1 MFNFNKIKN
10 EKLTIELFKEYT
22 EKEQVELRELV
33 GRGMV
38 KHLTKESPYSVIFTE
53 DVYNKIDGK
62 MSKVNEDRTIDRYI
76 IEIKAYYTIDNQR
89 KADKH
94 NEGTFMIDHEK
105 CRYMCED
112 ATKDNY
118 SKKPLLIGLF
128 SDGMYIWDLRKTDWR
143 KNAEWR
149 PCEKKG
155 VKHGEKELSFVTH
168 LPLEQAIYVD
178 HSINIDYYYEHVHY
192 NLFNEMEREQNKN
205 TELTEDDNLPF

>member
-1 MFNFNKIKN
+1 MLNFNKIKN

-76 IEIKAYYTIDNQR
+76 IEIKAYYTTDNQR

-105 CRYMCED
+105 VYVRGCNKRQ
-112 ATKDNY
+112 
-118 SKKPLLIGLF
+118 LF
-128 SDGMYIWDLRKTDWR
+128 
-143 KNAEWR
+143 
-149 PCEKKG
+149 
-155 VKHGEKELSFVTH
+155 KETPSNRIIL
-168 LPLEQAIYVD
+168 
-178 HSINIDYYYEHVHY
+178 
-192 NLFNEMEREQNKN
+192 
-205 TELTEDDNLPF
+205 

>member
-10 EKLTIELFKEYT
+10 EKLTIELFEEYT
-22 EKEQVELRELV
+22 EKERVELRELV
-33 GRGMV
+33 GRGML
-38 KHLTKESPYSVIFTE
+38 KHLATESPYSVIFTE
-53 DVYNKIDGK
+53 DVYDKIDGK
-62 MSKVNEDRTIDRYI
+62 MSKVKEDRTIDRYI
-76 IEIKAYYTIDNQR
+76 VEIKAYYTIDNQR

-94 NEGTFMIDHEK
+94 NEGTFMIDYEK

-112 ATKDNY
+112 RTRDNY
-118 SKKPLLIGLF
+118 STKPLLFGFF

-149 PCEKKG
+149 LCEKQG